1 MTKLPY
7 LAAPGVIPKI
17 FGKIQEARRPERFTQ
32 DFLETKLGAS
42 GGSARA
48 IIPLLKRMGFLSS
61 DGSPTNL
68 YDQFRNPSTQGEALA
83 AGIRNAYRESFD
95 RNDFADNLS
104 REKLTNLVR
113 EMTGLEKDSRVVQ
126 LIVSTFWTLKA
137 DADFEGQTTDEGSTA
152 VLTVVRDSERKESEE
167 GSNAAAAD
175 DRYERPVDFRVGYT
189 INLNLP
195 ETTNV
200 EVFNAIFRSL
210 KEHLLRS

>member
-1 MTKLPY
+1 
-7 LAAPGVIPKI
+7 
-17 FGKIQEARRPERFTQ
+17 
-32 DFLETKLGAS
+32 
-42 GGSARA
+42 
-48 IIPLLKRMGFLSS
+48 
-61 DGSPTNL
+61 
-68 YDQFRNPSTQGEALA
+68 
-83 AGIRNAYRESFD
+83 
-95 RNDFADNLS
+95 
-104 REKLTNLVR
+104 
-113 EMTGLEKDSRVVQ
+113 MTGLEKDSRVVQ